1 MLKLVNGIYFKAGHF
16 ILSRKCLYFEII
28 SFYKIPLILLTLATL
43 LEFSSTN
50 LGKNKE

>member
-1 MLKLVNGIYFKAGHF
+1 MLKFLNGIYFKARHF
-16 ILSRKCLYFEII
+16 ILSGKCLYFEII
-28 SFYKIPLILLTLATL
+28 SFYRIPLISLTLATL